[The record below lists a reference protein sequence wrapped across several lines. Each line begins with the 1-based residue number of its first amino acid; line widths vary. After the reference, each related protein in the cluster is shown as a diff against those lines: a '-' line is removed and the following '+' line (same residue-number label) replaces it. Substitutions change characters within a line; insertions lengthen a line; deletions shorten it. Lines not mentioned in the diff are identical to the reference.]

1 MTPHVVT
8 ENGFE
13 QQFQVNHLSHFL
25 LFQLLKDMLLAS
37 STPSFNSRVIAV
49 SSSIHTFGSVR
60 LGDYSFEQR
69 EGGYDPMEAY
79 ANSKTANIWM
89 SNELER
95 RYGSRGVHSISVHPG
110 GIETGLQNSHDE
122 ATAKMIQQYLQM
134 PHIRDAMKSVE
145 QGSAS
150 VVLAAIGKDY
160 EGVGGFYMEDC
171 GISPPMPDEAM
182 MGSPGYK
189 PWAYDEAGE
198 KTLWIDSL
206 KMVDVQED

>member
-25 LFQLLKDMLLAS
+25 LFQLLKDLLLAS
-37 STPSFNSRVIAV
+37 STPSFNSRITVV
-49 SSSIHTFGSVR
+49 GSSAHTFGSVR
-60 LGDYSFEQR
+60 RGDVNFEKR
-69 EGGYDPMEAY
+69 EGGYNPIEAY
-79 ANSKTANIWM
+79 AQSKTANTWM
-89 SNELER
+89 ANELDR
-95 RYGSRGVHSISVHPG
+95 RYGSKGVHSISVHPG

-122 ATAKMIQQYLQM
+122 ASWKMLQQYLQM

-150 VVLAAIGKDY
+150 VVLAAIGKEY

-171 GISPPMPDEAM
+171 GISPPMPDDATL
-182 MGSPGYK
+182 GSPGYK
-189 PWAYDEAGE
+189 PWAYDQEGE
-198 KTLWIDSL
+198 KALWSDSL
-206 KMVDVQED
+206 KMVDFQED